1 MRLGNCNEFSDCF
14 EYPKK
19 YLLKSSYQNKYSP
32 KFSHAKKSRN
42 KKFQTPKNLLIIP
55 VTWNT
60 EYTSPRPLEGGGGKY
75 KIFNPNSGLALNGIS
90 GIGVSGVPT
99 SDTISPGL
107 TKLGWKW
114 AWVIARNK
122 EWLQKMARLPSLEE
136 IVPKSPFFVRT
147 VFFRTKDRTRNRDLR
162 SFRSIVRLFQ
172 VRSFQS
178 IVRSFHKKVK

>member
-1 MRLGNCNEFSDCF
+1 MRQGNCNEFSDCF
-14 EYPKK
+14 EYPQK

-55 VTWNT
+55 VTWNS
-60 EYTSPRPLEGGGGKY
+60 EYPPPPLEGGGGKY
-75 KIFNPNSGLALNGIS
+75 KIFNPGLALIGLS

-99 SDTISPGL
+99 SDTTSPGL

-114 AWVIARNK
+114 AWVIACNK

-147 VFFRTKDRTRNRDLR
+147 VWFGQKIGQEIAIYGHF
-162 SFRSIVRLFQ
+162 VP
-172 VRSFQS
+172 
-178 IVRSFHKKVK
+178 